1 MMKYLIILGFLFLS
15 FGSCND
21 NKEKNERLAQE
32 EEIALEKT
40 VDSLAMVD
48 RKMDSIEKT
57 IQETGEEIDSLL
69 NDIDSN

>member
-1 MMKYLIILGFLFLS
+1 MIKYLSILALLFITL
-15 FGSCND
+15 GSCNE

-40 VDSLAMVD
+40 ADSLEMVD

-57 IQETGEEIDSLL
+57 IRETSEEIDSIL
-69 NDIDSN
+69 NEIDTN

>member
-1 MMKYLIILGFLFLS
+1 MMKYLSILALLFITL
-15 FGSCND
+15 GSCNE

-40 VDSLAMVD
+40 ADSLEMVD

-57 IQETGEEIDSLL
+57 IQETSEEIDSIL
-69 NDIDSN
+69 NEIDTN

>member
-1 MMKYLIILGFLFLS
+1 MKYLIILALLFLS
-15 FGSCND
+15 LGSCNN

-40 VDSLAMVD
+40 ADSLEMVN

-57 IQETGEEIDSLL
+57 IQETSE
-69 NDIDSN
+69 DIDSILNEIDTN

>member
-1 MMKYLIILGFLFLS
+1 MKYLIILGFLFLS
-15 FGSCND
+15 LGSCND
-21 NKEKNERLAQE
+21 NKEKKERLAQE

-57 IQETGEEIDSLL
+57 IQETSEEIDSLL
-69 NDIDSN
+69 NDIDNN